1 MHAHK
6 TPRCFYAA
14 LLLSLAAT
22 AQSPQKPDAATA
34 AWWAQTTALSNDS
47 MEGRDTGTE
56 AYERAAKYVAE
67 QFKAAG
73 LKPAGDNGTFFQ
85 RVPMHQIALV
95 EDKSS
100 IEIINT
106 AGKSTTLHFPTDVTT
121 VPREQPSV
129 IEAPMIFLGYSLPPA
144 DLDLKGL
151 DLKGKIAVF
160 FNNTPADLAPADR
173 DTYTSRRL
181 RALAQ
186 AGVAAILSIDNPAAI
201 EPFHWPAGGKG
212 APLQTFPL
220 NQSARIRLT
229 ATSKD
234 ISSPNILAILPGS
247 AAASDPAPK
256 LASEYVALSAH
267 LDGYGYGTPVL
278 DDNLYNGTLDDAAY
292 VALLIELAK
301 NQQHK
306 APARSLLF
314 CIFTG
319 EEKGLLGSAYFTQ
332 HLTVPKENIVAN
344 LNLDQ
349 LRPIFPL
356 NILTMEGLT
365 DSTLGETVRT
375 IAAQFKIEIRPDLEP
390 ERNLFRR
397 ADNYN
402 FVRIG
407 VPIASFIFGYD
418 KGSPEEVT
426 YRDWYARR
434 YHKPQDDL
442 KTPIDWDAA
451 SKFNRFYT
459 ALTLNIA
466 NTPARP
472 QWLPSS
478 PYSAALYSPHRN
490 APCAD
495 ASRHDQPQEVH
506 SMLKGFRDFIL
517 RGNVMDLAVAV
528 IIGAAFTG
536 IVTALTEKIIN
547 PLLGAVIGK
556 PNFGYLIAHIH
567 GGEIRYGDF
576 FTAVVNFL
584 LIAAVVYFF
593 LVLPTQYLLK
603 KFHPTP
609 TAPATKAC
617 PQCLSDIPAEAKRCK
632 FCTQPVNA

>member
-1 MHAHK
+1 MRAH
-6 TPRCFYAA
+6 TSPRSFYAA
-14 LLLSLAAT
+14 LIIFLTLAAP

-34 AWWAQTTALSNDS
+34 AWWAQTVALSNDS
-47 MEGRDTGTE
+47 MEGRDTGTD
-56 AYERAAKYVAE
+56 AYERAARYVAD

-73 LKPAGDNGTFFQ
+73 LKPAGDNSTFFQ
-85 RVPMHQIALV
+85 PVPMHQIALV

-100 IEIINT
+100 IGIIT
-106 AGKSTTLHFPTDVTT
+106 AAGKATTLHFPTDVTT
-121 VPREQPSV
+121 VPREQPSL
-129 IEAPMIFLGYSLPPA
+129 IEAPLVFLGYGLPPA
-144 DLDLKGL
+144 DLDLKGP
-151 DLKGKIAVF
+151 DLNGKIAVF

-173 DTYTSRRL
+173 ETYTARRL
-181 RALAQ
+181 RALTQ
-186 AGVAAILSIDNPAAI
+186 AGVAAIISIDNPAAI
-201 EPFHWPAGGKG
+201 EPFHWPAAYARSVTIAGAPAPNSTAPILIRINPASLNALFAASGHNSAEIVTNGGKA
-212 APLQTFPL
+212 APLSTFPL
-220 NQSARIRLT
+220 NLTARIRLT
-229 ATSKD
+229 STSKD

-247 AAASDPAPK
+247 DPK
-256 LASEYVALSAH
+256 LAPEYVALSAH

-278 DDNLYNGTLDDAAY
+278 GDNLYNGTLDDAAY

-301 NQQHK
+301 DQQHK

-332 HLTVPKENIVAN
+332 HLTVPKENIVAD

-375 IAAQFKIEIRPDLEP
+375 AAAQFKIEIRPDLEP

-418 KGSPEEVT
+418 KGSPEEVV

-434 YHKPQDDL
+434 YHKPQDDI

-451 SKFNRFYT
+451 GKFNRFYT
-459 ALTLNIA
+459 ALALAIA
-466 NTPARP
+466 NAPTRP

-478 PYSAALYSPHRN
+478 PYSPHQ
-490 APCAD
+490 
-495 ASRHDQPQEVH
+495 S
-506 SMLKGFRDFIL
+506 
-517 RGNVMDLAVAV
+517 
-528 IIGAAFTG
+528 
-536 IVTALTEKIIN
+536 TA
-547 PLLGAVIGK
+547 
-556 PNFGYLIAHIH
+556 
-567 GGEIRYGDF
+567 
-576 FTAVVNFL
+576 
-584 LIAAVVYFF
+584 
-593 LVLPTQYLLK
+593 Q
-603 KFHPTP
+603 
-609 TAPATKAC
+609 
-617 PQCLSDIPAEAKRCK
+617 
-632 FCTQPVNA
+632 

>member
-1 MHAHK
+1 MR
-6 TPRCFYAA
+6 TPRSLYAA
-14 LLLSLAAT
+14 LIIFLTLAAP
-22 AQSPQKPDAATA
+22 AQSPQKPDAVTD
-34 AWWAQTTALSNDS
+34 AWWAQTVALSNDS
-47 MEGRDTGTE
+47 MEGRDTGTD
-56 AYERAAKYVAE
+56 AYERAAKYVAD

-100 IEIINT
+100 IEIIT
-106 AGKSTTLHFPTDVTT
+106 AAGKSTTLHFPTDITT
-121 VPREQPSV
+121 VPREQPSL
-129 IEAPMIFLGYSLPPA
+129 IEAPLVFLGYGLPPA
-144 DLDLKGL
+144 DL

-160 FNNTPADLAPADR
+160 FNNTPADLIPADR
-173 DTYTSRRL
+173 ETYTSRRL

-186 AGVAAILSIDNPAAI
+186 AGVGAILSIDNPAAT
-201 EPFHWPAGGKG
+201 EPFHWPAAYARSVTLAGTPAPNTTAPVLIRINPASLDALFAASDHKSAEIVVNGGKG
-212 APLQTFPL
+212 STLPTFPL
-220 NQSARIRLT
+220 NLSARIRLT
-229 ATSKD
+229 STSKD

-247 AAASDPAPK
+247 DPK
-256 LASEYVALSAH
+256 LAPEYVALSAH

-278 DDNLYNGTLDDAAY
+278 GDNLYNGTLDDAAY
-292 VALLIELAK
+292 VALLTELAK
-301 NQQHK
+301 DLQHK

-332 HLTVPKENIVAN
+332 HPTVPKENIVAD

-365 DSTLGETVRT
+365 DSTLGDTVRT
-375 IAAQFKIEIRPDLEP
+375 VAAPFKIEIRPDLEP

-418 KGSPEEVT
+418 KGSPEEVV

-434 YHKPQDDL
+434 YHKPQDDI

-451 SKFNRFYT
+451 GKFNRFYA
-459 ALTLNIA
+459 ALALAIA
-466 NTPARP
+466 NAPTRP

-478 PYSAALYSPHRN
+478 LYSPHQR
-490 APCAD
+490 
-495 ASRHDQPQEVH
+495 
-506 SMLKGFRDFIL
+506 
-517 RGNVMDLAVAV
+517 
-528 IIGAAFTG
+528 
-536 IVTALTEKIIN
+536 TA
-547 PLLGAVIGK
+547 
-556 PNFGYLIAHIH
+556 
-567 GGEIRYGDF
+567 
-576 FTAVVNFL
+576 
-584 LIAAVVYFF
+584 
-593 LVLPTQYLLK
+593 Q
-603 KFHPTP
+603 
-609 TAPATKAC
+609 
-617 PQCLSDIPAEAKRCK
+617 
-632 FCTQPVNA
+632 

>member
-1 MHAHK
+1 MRMH
-6 TPRCFYAA
+6 RSLYAA
-14 LLLSLAAT
+14 LALITLLPFDTAAES
-22 AQSPQKPDAATA
+22 AKKPDAATA

-56 AYERAAKYVAE
+56 AYERAAKYVAA
-67 QFKAAG
+67 QFTAAG
-73 LKPAGDNGTFFQ
+73 LKPVGDNGTFFQ
-85 RVPMHQIALV
+85 RVPMHEIALV

-100 IEIINT
+100 VEVLNT
-106 AGKSTTLHFPTDVTT
+106 AGNAVTLRFPTDVTT
-121 VPREQPSV
+121 VPRERPS
-129 IEAPMIFLGYSLPPA
+129 IIAAPMIFLGYGMPPA
-144 DLDLKGL
+144 DL

-160 FNNTPADLAPADR
+160 FNNSPADLSPADR
-173 DTYTSRRL
+173 ETFTSRRL

-201 EPFHWPAGGKG
+201 EPFHWPAAYARSVTIAGAPAPNASAPILIRINPASLAALFAASGHNSSDIVANGGKG
-212 APLQTFPL
+212 APLATFPL
-220 NQSARIRLT
+220 NLTARIRL
-229 ATSKD
+229 SSVSRE

-247 AAASDPAPK
+247 DPR
-256 LASEYVALSAH
+256 LSSEYVALSAH

-278 DDNLYNGTLDDAAY
+278 GDNLYNGTLDDAAY

-319 EEKGLLGSAYFTQ
+319 EEKGLLGSAWFTT
-332 HLTVPKENIVAN
+332 HPTVPSANIVAD

-375 IAAQFKIEIRPDLEP
+375 VAAPFKIEIRPDLEP

-418 KGSPEEVT
+418 KVSPEEII

-434 YHKPQDDL
+434 YHKPQDDI

-451 SKFNRFYT
+451 AKFNRFYT
-459 ALTLNIA
+459 ALALAIA
-466 NTPARP
+466 NAPARP

-478 PYSAALYSPHRN
+478 LYSPHQSP
-490 APCAD
+490 AP
-495 ASRHDQPQEVH
+495 
-506 SMLKGFRDFIL
+506 
-517 RGNVMDLAVAV
+517 
-528 IIGAAFTG
+528 
-536 IVTALTEKIIN
+536 
-547 PLLGAVIGK
+547 
-556 PNFGYLIAHIH
+556 
-567 GGEIRYGDF
+567 
-576 FTAVVNFL
+576 
-584 LIAAVVYFF
+584 
-593 LVLPTQYLLK
+593 
-603 KFHPTP
+603 
-609 TAPATKAC
+609 
-617 PQCLSDIPAEAKRCK
+617 
-632 FCTQPVNA
+632 

>member
-1 MHAHK
+1 MLS
-6 TPRCFYAA
+6 PRSLCAA
-14 LLLSLAAT
+14 LLVFLPFATT
-22 AQSPQKPDAATA
+22 AQSPHKPDAATA

-56 AYERAAKYVAE
+56 AYERAAKYVAD
-67 QFKAAG
+67 QFQAAG
-73 LKPAGDNGTFFQ
+73 LKPAGDNNTYFQ
-85 RVPMHQIALV
+85 RVPMHQIALI
-95 EDKSS
+95 EEKSS
-100 IEIINT
+100 VEVINPD
-106 AGKSTTLHFPTDVTT
+106 GNSTTLHFPTDVTT
-121 VPREQPSV
+121 VPRQQPSS
-129 IEAPMIFLGYSLPPA
+129 IEAPMIFLGYGMPA
-144 DLDLKGL
+144 TDL

-160 FNNTPADLAPADR
+160 FNNTPANLAPADR
-173 DTYTSRRL
+173 ETYTSRRL
-181 RALAQ
+181 RTLAQ
-186 AGVAAILSIDNPAAI
+186 ASVAAILSIDNPAST
-201 EPFHWPAGGKG
+201 EPFHWPAAYARSVTIAGASAPNANAPILIRINPASLNPLFAASGHNPSEIIANGGKG
-212 APLQTFPL
+212 APLATFPL

-229 ATSKD
+229 STSKD

-247 AAASDPAPK
+247 DPK

-267 LDGYGYGTPVL
+267 LDGYGYGTLVL
-278 DDNLYNGTLDDAAY
+278 GDNLYNGTLDDAAY

-301 NQQHK
+301 DLQHK

-332 HLTVPKENIVAN
+332 HLTVPKEDIVAD

-375 IAAQFKIEIRPDLEP
+375 VAAQFKIEIRPDLEP

-418 KGSPEEVT
+418 KGSPEEVI

-459 ALTLNIA
+459 ALALSIA
-466 NTPARP
+466 NAPTRP

-478 PYSAALYSPHRN
+478 PYSPHQR
-490 APCAD
+490 PE
-495 ASRHDQPQEVH
+495 R
-506 SMLKGFRDFIL
+506 
-517 RGNVMDLAVAV
+517 
-528 IIGAAFTG
+528 
-536 IVTALTEKIIN
+536 
-547 PLLGAVIGK
+547 
-556 PNFGYLIAHIH
+556 
-567 GGEIRYGDF
+567 
-576 FTAVVNFL
+576 
-584 LIAAVVYFF
+584 
-593 LVLPTQYLLK
+593 
-603 KFHPTP
+603 
-609 TAPATKAC
+609 PA
-617 PQCLSDIPAEAKRCK
+617 Q
-632 FCTQPVNA
+632 

>member
-1 MHAHK
+1 MR
-6 TPRCFYAA
+6 TPSSLYAA
-14 LLLSLAAT
+14 LVILLTLAAQ

-34 AWWAQTTALSNDS
+34 AWWAQTVALSNDS

-56 AYERAAKYVAE
+56 AYERAAKYVAD
-67 QFKAAG
+67 QFTAAG

-100 IEIINT
+100 IEIIST
-106 AGKSTTLHFPTDVTT
+106 TGKAATLHFPTDVTT
-121 VPREQPSV
+121 VPREQPSL
-129 IEAPMIFLGYSLPPA
+129 IEAPLVFLGYGVPPA
-144 DLDLKGL
+144 DLDI
-151 DLKGKIAVF
+151 KGKIVVF
-160 FNNTPADLAPADR
+160 FNNTPGDLAPADR
-173 DTYTSRRL
+173 ESYTSRRL

-201 EPFHWPAGGKG
+201 EPFHWPAAYARSVSLAGTPAPNTNAPILIRINPASLNALFAASGHNPSDIIANGGKA
-212 APLQTFPL
+212 APLSSFAL
-220 NQSARIRLT
+220 NVTARIRLT
-229 ATSKD
+229 STSKE

-247 AAASDPAPK
+247 DPK
-256 LASEYVALSAH
+256 LAPEYVALSAH

-278 DDNLYNGTLDDAAY
+278 GDNLYNGTLDDAAY
-292 VALLIELAK
+292 VALLTELAK
-301 NQQHK
+301 DLQHK

-332 HLTVPKENIVAN
+332 HLTVPKESIVAD

-365 DSTLGETVRT
+365 DSTLGDTVRT
-375 IAAQFKIEIRPDLEP
+375 VAAQYKIEIRPDLEP

-418 KGSPEEVT
+418 KGSPEEVI

-434 YHKPQDDL
+434 YHKPQDDI

-451 SKFNRFYT
+451 GKFNRFYT
-459 ALTLNIA
+459 ALALAIA
-466 NTPARP
+466 NAATRP

-478 PYSAALYSPHRN
+478 PYSPHQRAA
-490 APCAD
+490 
-495 ASRHDQPQEVH
+495 Q
-506 SMLKGFRDFIL
+506 
-517 RGNVMDLAVAV
+517 
-528 IIGAAFTG
+528 
-536 IVTALTEKIIN
+536 
-547 PLLGAVIGK
+547 
-556 PNFGYLIAHIH
+556 
-567 GGEIRYGDF
+567 
-576 FTAVVNFL
+576 
-584 LIAAVVYFF
+584 
-593 LVLPTQYLLK
+593 
-603 KFHPTP
+603 
-609 TAPATKAC
+609 
-617 PQCLSDIPAEAKRCK
+617 
-632 FCTQPVNA
+632 